1 MKVIQKWSRL
11 DNAAKIFPPTS
22 SKQDSNVFRF
32 TCELYETVDPQVLQH
47 ALDRT
52 IVRFP
57 FYKSI
62 LKRGMFWY
70 YLEESQQRPIVKE
83 ENESPCAPLY
93 SADRPGLLFRV
104 CYYKKRI
111 NLEVFHALT
120 DGVGA
125 VQFLRTLVY
134 FYLAE
139 KHPDC
144 AGGELQLDGRA
155 SSQEQIRQDAFEQY
169 YDKDKKVRREKAN
182 HAYRLRGAHL
192 PDHRIGIVEGV
203 LSTKAVLKNAHECRA
218 SMSEF
223 LTAILLCSINDGM
236 AVRDRLKPVAIT
248 VPVNLR
254 QFFPTQTARN
264 FFGIIHI
271 SYDFKGSGASFPEV
285 LAKVR
290 SSFKELLVPE
300 NMLEII
306 NRYASLENNFV
317 IRAIPLEAKIPCLRF
332 AGWRAEREDTAALS
346 NIGKISMPPEMAGF
360 IRLFDAF
367 VGTGHPQ
374 ICLCSF
380 GDALAISYSS
390 QLESTDLP
398 RCFFHRLA
406 ELGLDI
412 EINSNLEQ
420 SEEEEA
426 DAVL

>member
-1 MKVIQKWSRL
+1 MKIVRNWSRL

-22 SKQDSNVFRF
+22 SRKDSKVFRF
-32 TCELYETVDPQVLQH
+32 ACELYETVDPQVLQH

-62 LKRGMFWY
+62 LRRGMFWY
-70 YLEESQQRPIVKE
+70 YLEESEQRPIVKE
-83 ENESPCAPLY
+83 ENEYPCAPLY
-93 SADRPGLLFRV
+93 NADRPGLLFRV

-120 DGVGA
+120 DGMGA
-125 VQFLRTLVY
+125 VHFLRTLVS

-144 AGGELQLDGRA
+144 TTGKFQLDEYDP
-155 SSQEQIRQDAFEQY
+155 SQEQILQDAFEKY
-169 YDKDKKVRREKAN
+169 YDKDKKVRHKKAN
-182 HAYRLRGAHL
+182 HAYRLRGTHL
-192 PDHRIGIVEGV
+192 PDNRIGIIEGV
-203 LSTKAVLKNAHECRA
+203 LSVKDVLKNAHEYHA

-223 LTAILLCSINDGM
+223 LTAVLLCSVNDGM
-236 AVRDRLKPVAIT
+236 AVRDRLHPAVIT

-271 SYDFKGSGASFPEV
+271 GYDFKGPAGSFPEV
-285 LAKVR
+285 LAKVH
-290 SSFKELLVPE
+290 SSFKKQLIPE

-306 NRYASLENNFV
+306 NRYASLENNFL
-317 IRAIPLEAKIPCLRF
+317 IKAIPLEAKIPCLKL
-332 AGWRAEREDTAALS
+332 AGRWEEREDTAAFS
-346 NIGKISMPPEMAGF
+346 NIGKIAMPPEMAGF

-367 VGTGHPQ
+367 VSTRHPQ

-380 GDALAISYSS
+380 GDTLAISYSS
-390 QLESTDLP
+390 KLESTDLP
-398 RCFFHRLA
+398 RCFFRRLTDM
-406 ELGLDI
+406 GIDI

-420 SEEEEA
+420 SEEEA